1 VSDWAVTFLGVIAV
15 ATLVT
20 AVVQVV
26 VLVSTGL
33 VVRRL
38 GRLVDRIEQDL
49 QPLFGQLHA
58 IAREGARAASL
69 GVAQVERADQ
79 LFADIV
85 RRLDETLDGV
95 QSVIAKPAREGA
107 AILAGLKAALDTVR
121 ASARAH
127 ALAPRTTTPCLS
139 SKSAFCLRS
148 SRLQPP

>member
-121 ASARAH
+121 GVRSRSRARAEDDD
-127 ALAPRTTTPCLS
+127 AL
-139 SKSAFCLRS
+139 FI
-148 SRLQPP
+148 